1 MTLQSAFSPRVG
13 AVSLLPMAF
22 AFACSSSSAPSSSGT
37 GGSSTI
43 TGGLG
48 GGSSS
53 GAGVSTGGS
62 SAGQANTGGSSA
74 GSNTGGTLNGG
85 GAGGNALNAGAGSAG
100 SPLGGVGGQ
109 GGTDGAT
116 SGVGA
121 GAKAG
126 GGAQSTSGAGGTLAG
141 AAGRGGAGGKSG
153 GGAGAGAG
161 SGSSDGGNGGAS
173 GFVLTSPAW
182 TSQAGCA
189 PDNKPACGIFPK
201 DNTNLNGG
209 KNQSPELDWTP
220 GPSGTLSYAIVLHDL
235 TNVTNGKPFVHWVM
249 WNIPASTSM
258 LPANLEKTAMPSV
271 PIGSSQRSY
280 SGTGFQGSGK
290 CGNVYEFVLYALKT
304 ATFTPSGAATQTAAA
319 DALDAAGAPTTTLR
333 GRSGAPECS
342 E

>member
-1 MTLQSAFSPRVG
+1 M
-13 AVSLLPMAF
+13 
-22 AFACSSSSAPSSSGT
+22 
-37 GGSSTI
+37 

-48 GGSSS
+48 GGGSS
-53 GAGVSTGGS
+53 GAGLSTGGS
-62 SAGQANTGGSSA
+62 SAGQANTGGGSSA
-74 GSNTGGTLNGG
+74 GSNTGGALDG
-85 GAGGNALNAGAGSAG
+85 GAAGGDANKAGGGSAG
-100 SPLGGVGGQ
+100 ASVGGVGGQ
-109 GGTDGAT
+109 GGTNGAT

-126 GGAQSTSGAGGTLAG
+126 GGAENTSGAGGTLAG
-141 AAGRGGAGGKSG
+141 ASSSGGAGTKNGGDAG
-153 GGAGAGAG
+153 GGVG
-161 SGSSDGGNGGAS
+161 GSSNGGGAS

-258 LPANLEKTAMPSV
+258 LPANLEKSAMPSV
-271 PIGSSQRSY
+271 PTGSSQRSY